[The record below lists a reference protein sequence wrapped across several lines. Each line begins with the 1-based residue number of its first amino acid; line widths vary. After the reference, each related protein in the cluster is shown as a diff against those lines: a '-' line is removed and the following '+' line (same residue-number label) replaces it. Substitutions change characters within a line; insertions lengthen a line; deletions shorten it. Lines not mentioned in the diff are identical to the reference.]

1 MKRGILYGVGVG
13 PGDPELITRKA
24 QRIIAQAAVLAVP
37 DKGSGEKTALTIAGE
52 LAEGKEILLCDAP
65 MVRDEA
71 ALDAA
76 YEANADRVC
85 ALLDGGK
92 DVAFLTLGDPTVYST
107 YLYLHRKVVARG
119 YEAEIIPGVPSFCAV
134 AARLGAA
141 LCEKSE
147 RLLIVPASHK
157 DVDDCLDVDANLV
170 FMKAGREIGAL
181 KEKLAEKG
189 LLERASM
196 VANCGMEGEAVYP
209 RFGRADRWQR
219 LLLRGAGEEGGRGLN
234 IRMTGLDWRKAPI
247 GLREALSFT
256 RSRVVEL
263 DRLLRAA
270 EGVEGCVLLSTCNRT
285 ELYLSC
291 ASGAE
296 PEPGALLC
304 AAAGLPYAP
313 FAGAFVTRT
322 GEEAARHLMEVAGG
336 LRSQIWGED
345 QILTQVK
352 GAGGGR
358 REAGT
363 ADGVLEILFRN
374 AAAAGKEIKTK
385 VPLTGVPRS
394 AAQSAVERL
403 ARDAGGLEGK
413 RALVIGNGEMGRLS
427 AALLHRL
434 GCAVTVTL
442 RTYRHGETVVP
453 AGCAVAPYEERYAAM
468 KGVDLLLSATTS
480 PHYTISARE
489 LAAVEDHPRL
499 LADLAIPRDI
509 EPAVGE
515 LPGVTLY
522 NVDSLGVDTRREVP
536 AAAAEI
542 VERHLEQM
550 AQWENYRSCL
560 PGLERV
566 KQAVAARVLSTDLDG
581 PEARGL
587 VELAVGRAVDLLS
600 GALKENLTPEE
611 LERCA
616 RKIEVHTAAKPRWPL
631 PEQRPLRFPLFVN
644 LAGEKAVVVGGGA
657 VACRRAEVLSRF
669 GAEVTVIAPVVRTR
683 PRAYSGR
690 GGPYAPGDLAGAA
703 LAVAAT
709 DDRAVNGR
717 WGRRPK
723 VQGIPVSVADCP
735 EECTFFFPAVCTGEN
750 LVAGSSAGATTTPG
764 HRPGAGHP
772 QRIGGIGMKTIRV
785 GSRESRLAGVP
796 VRAGDGRHPRRP
808 PGGGAGAGDHEDHR
822 RQDTGPHPGQGG
834 RQGPLCQGAGRRP
847 AGRPGWI

>member
-189 LLERASM
+189 LLERAS
-196 VANCGMEGEAVYP
+196 EAVYP
-209 RFGRADRWQR
+209 RFAELTDGSGYFSVVLVKKGKRLEHPYDRPGLAEGPHR
-219 LLLRGAGEEGGRGLN
+219 SAGSPLLHPEPGGGAGPAAPGGG
-234 IRMTGLDWRKAPI
+234 
-247 GLREALSFT
+247 
-256 RSRVVEL
+256 
-263 DRLLRAA
+263 
-270 EGVEGCVLLSTCNRT
+270 GVEGCVLLSTCNRT

-322 GEEAARHLMEVAGG
+322 GGG
-336 LRSQIWGED
+336 CPAPDGGGRRPALPDLGED

-352 GAGGGR
+352 GAAAAA

-542 VERHLEQM
+542 VERHLQM

-631 PEQRPLRFPLFVN
+631 P
-644 LAGEKAVVVGGGA
+644 G
-657 VACRRAEVLSRF
+657 
-669 GAEVTVIAPVVRTR
+669 
-683 PRAYSGR
+683 SG
-690 GGPYAPGDLAGAA
+690 PSASHCSSIWP
-703 LAVAAT
+703 
-709 DDRAVNGR
+709 
-717 WGRRPK
+717 GRRRWSWAA
-723 VQGIPVSVADCP
+723 GLS
-735 EECTFFFPAVCTGEN
+735 PA
-750 LVAGSSAGATTTPG
+750 
-764 HRPGAGHP
+764 
-772 QRIGGIGMKTIRV
+772 
-785 GSRESRLAGVP
+785 
-796 VRAGDGRHPRRP
+796 
-808 PGGGAGAGDHEDHR
+808 
-822 RQDTGPHPGQGG
+822 
-834 RQGPLCQGAGRRP
+834 AGRRCSP
-847 AGRPGWI
+847 ALARR